1 MIRHI
6 ADDNPIAQINGS
18 PIIAD
23 AIPSENI
30 ITIMVCMILVMI
42 TPDKMGAHNP
52 LVRSNAVDRTVGCSV
67 DPLGGLT
74 PSGPC
79 CT

>member
-6 ADDNPIAQINGS
+6 ADDNPTAHINGS

-30 ITIMVCMILVMI
+30 ITIRVCSMI
-42 TPDKMGAHNP
+42 TPDKMGDSQSP
-52 LVRSNAVDRTVGCSV
+52 VMIRLRTGTYR
-67 DPLGGLT
+67 LR
-74 PSGPC
+74 
-79 CT
+79 

>member
-42 TPDKMGAHNP
+42 TPDKMGDSQSP
-52 LVRSNAVDRTVGCSV
+52 GEIR
-67 DPLGGLT
+67 
-74 PSGPC
+74 
-79 CT
+79 

>member
-6 ADDNPIAQINGS
+6 ALDNPTAQINGS

-42 TPDKMGAHNP
+42 TPDKMGDSQSPVMVSSLLLHG
-52 LVRSNAVDRTVGCSV
+52 VC
-67 DPLGGLT
+67 
-74 PSGPC
+74 
-79 CT
+79 

>member
-6 ADDNPIAQINGS
+6 ADDNPTAHINGS

-23 AIPSENI
+23 AMPSENI
-30 ITIMVCMILVMI
+30 ITIMICIMLVMI

-52 LVRSNAVDRTVGCSV
+52 RKH
-67 DPLGGLT
+67 
-74 PSGPC
+74 
-79 CT
+79 